1 MTALIALL
9 TTTSPVLAAEQL
21 GNYPTFLKAADGTLG
36 AYVVVGSR
44 ASVEDVVGAI
54 DLATR
59 LAEVGKTTTSASC
72 AGAAAAVD
80 GISKDS
86 IAIQWGFLD
95 SYFPTNIRS
104 FHYSK
109 LTTGTFS
116 WASNTYDYYEDI
128 QLGTG
133 GLTTSTDLYTSHDFG
148 TTGINGTQSLVIPTN
163 ILKYRY
169 VFKKALNLGSKTAGK
184 GTPTAP
190 EYTYPI
196 NINLLGKP
204 FQIVG
209 LGINQVVMLS
219 GSIGTATAT
228 TPVVYGDYSAYSD
241 LGNDAGWARVIIK
254 DKAGN
259 TVDTMVINQASD
271 KTSTAAGVT
280 VKITAV
286 RALQDGTIVGTDL
299 VMGPTNAIEKTYPV
313 NCDISGT
320 GTSDYKFPGETE
332 WCIQGTIAAAGN
344 ITVGTDVIEV
354 VYKPSTTKFI
364 KSTDADPALSLPN
377 GYGKLGFVGTG
388 FNYDSWTT
396 LTFTPVVGRS
406 AYWDLGMTGASNS
419 TLAAT
424 NLNGIEILSDVAG
437 SIVNGTTGYNKA
449 YILFNYTLT
458 NGSLPVMIGFYDSVN
473 SRIAVDLSPGA
484 YYKLLQAGNAGS
496 IENATYSFNFII
508 SYSNGAALPD
518 KQYLYVNITGTAAG
532 AYRTAGVNG
541 VGTDSGSYFG
551 NFILGRPGQYNNS
564 VLINFV
570 NKTSTWNTGAVPE
583 FRLLTATTAQ
593 AKDVQAYSTDTSGI
607 EQKVD
612 VGTTAQDVVTDA
624 GSIIV
629 SPSTYAGSDVVKVKV
644 PAQGLN
650 AKLYVGKLTSGAT
663 GSSVSY
669 ASYPSIPITSAVAKL
684 DTEITATE
692 KAKNLVA
699 VGGPCVNSVAAAALG
714 VTYPACGASST
725 IPQSKGLIKVVASPY
740 TEGTGK
746 YVLVVAGWEAA
757 NTRAATSVL
766 QLYDTKLTG
775 VTASAV
781 QVTGTVG
788 APTVTAV

>member
-36 AYVVVGSR
+36 AYVVVGSK

-59 LAEVGKTTTSASC
+59 LAEVGKTTTSTSC

-80 GISKDS
+80 GVSKDTVT
-86 IAIQWGFLD
+86 IQRGYLD
-95 SYFPTNIRS
+95 SFFPGNIRS

-128 QLGTG
+128 SLG
-133 GLTTSTDLYTSHDFG
+133 SSSIFTSHDFG

-163 ILKYRY
+163 VLKYRY
-169 VFKKALNLGSKTAGK
+169 VFKKALDLSSKTAGK

-209 LGINQVVMLS
+209 LGADQVVMLS

-241 LGNDAGWARVIIK
+241 LGSDGSWARVILK

-259 TVDTMVINQASD
+259 TVDTMVITSGAD
-271 KTSTAAGVT
+271 KTSTAAGLT
-280 VKITAV
+280 VKVTAV
-286 RALQDGTIVGTDL
+286 KALQDGTIVGADL
-299 VMGPTNAIEKTYPV
+299 VVGPTNAIEKTYPAT
-313 NCDISGT
+313 CDISGT

-332 WCIQGTIAAAGN
+332 WCIQATGITAGN
-344 ITVGTDVIEV
+344 ITVDDALEV
-354 VYKPSTTKFI
+354 VYKPSATKYI

-377 GYGKLGFVGTG
+377 GYGKIGFVGNG
-388 FNYDSWTT
+388 FNYDSWST
-396 LTFTPVVGRS
+396 LTFTPVVGKS
-406 AYWDLGMTGASNS
+406 AYWDDGMTGASNS
-419 TLAAT
+419 TLAAS
-424 NLNGIEILSDVAG
+424 NLNGIEISSDVAG
-437 SIVNGTTGYNKA
+437 SIVNGSGTIKNGYSKA

-458 NGSLPVMIGFYDSVN
+458 NGDKPVMVGFWDSVN
-473 SRIAVDLSPGA
+473 SRIAVDPSDSL
-484 YYKLLQAGNAGS
+484 YYKVLKIS
-496 IENATYSFNFII
+496 DVSFAYNFSI
-508 SYSNGAALPD
+508 SYSNGAAEGD
-518 KQYLYVNITGTAAG
+518 KQYLYVNITNPDNSSTVNSGGEASYFKTFELGTPTYPNAVMLNFANKTANSSWTTTAA
-532 AYRTAGVNG
+532 
-541 VGTDSGSYFG
+541 
-551 NFILGRPGQYNNS
+551 
-564 VLINFV
+564 
-570 NKTSTWNTGAVPE
+570 PE
-583 FRLLTATTAQ
+583 FRLLSTSTAQ
-593 AKDVQAYSTDTSGI
+593 AKDVQAKSMDTSGTSQ
-607 EQKVD
+607 EVD
-612 VGTTAQDVVTDA
+612 VGTAAQDVVTDA

-629 SPSTYAGSDVVKVKV
+629 SPNTYSGSDVVKVKV
-644 PAQGLN
+644 PAQTLY
-650 AKLYVGKLTSGAT
+650 AKLYIGKLTSGAT

-692 KAKNLVA
+692 KAKNLVV

-714 VTYPACGASST
+714 LTYPACGASST
-725 IPQSKGLIKVVASPY
+725 IPESKGLIKVVDSPY

-746 YVLVVAGWEAA
+746 VVLVVAGWEAA

-766 QLYDTKLTG
+766 QLYDTKLKG
-775 VTASAV
+775 VTSSAV
-781 QVTGTVG
+781 EVTGTVG
-788 APTVTAV
+788 APTVTPV

>member
-59 LAEVGKTTTSASC
+59 LAEVGKTTTTTSC
-72 AGAAAAVD
+72 AGSTAAVD
-80 GISKDS
+80 GVSKDS
-86 IAIQWGFLD
+86 VTIKKGLLGSF
-95 SYFPTNIRS
+95 FPESIRS
-104 FHYSK
+104 FHYSTLK
-109 LTTGTFS
+109 TGTFS
-116 WASNTYDYYEDI
+116 WASNNYDYYEDI
-128 QLGTG
+128 FNMSL
-133 GLTTSTDLYTSHDFG
+133 LYTSHDFG
-148 TTGINGTQSLVIPTN
+148 TTGINGTQSLVIPSN
-163 ILKYRY
+163 SLKYRY
-169 VFKKALNLGSKTAGK
+169 IFKKALDLGSKTVTK
-184 GTPTAP
+184 GTVSLP

-196 NINLLGKP
+196 NINLLGKS

-209 LGINQVVMLS
+209 LGVNQVVMLS

-259 TVDTMVINQASD
+259 TVDTMVITSGGD
-271 KTSTAAGVT
+271 KTSTAAGLT
-280 VKITAV
+280 VKVTAV
-286 RALQDGTIVGTDL
+286 RALQDGTIVGADL
-299 VMGPTNAIEKTYPV
+299 VMGPTNAIEKTYPLS
-313 NCDISGT
+313 CDISGT

-332 WCIQGTIAAAGN
+332 WCIQAVIANAQTSGAGN
-344 ITVGTDVIEV
+344 ITVNDRIEV
-354 VYKPSTTKFI
+354 AYKPSTEKYI
-364 KSTDADPALSLPN
+364 KSTDADPTLSLPN
-377 GYGKLGFVGTG
+377 GYGKIGFVGTG
-388 FNYDSWTT
+388 FNYDSWST
-396 LTFTPVVGRS
+396 LTFTPVSGKS
-406 AYWDLGMTGASNS
+406 AYWDDGMSGATNS
-419 TLAAT
+419 TLAAS
-424 NLNGIEILSDVAG
+424 NLNGIEISSDVAG
-437 SIVNGTTGYNKA
+437 SIAYGSNGYNKA
-449 YILFNYTLT
+449 YILFNYTLGT
-458 NGSLPVMIGFYDSVN
+458 GTYPVMVGFWDSVN
-473 SRIAVDLSPGA
+473 SRIAVDLSDVT
-484 YYKLLQAGNAGS
+484 YYKPLTA
-496 IENATYSFNFII
+496 ATDDGFGFNFTI
-508 SYSNGAALPD
+508 SYSNGAANID
-518 KQYLYVNITGTAAG
+518 KQYLYFNVSANKTKTVNS
-532 AYRTAGVNG
+532 
-541 VGTDSGSYFG
+541 VGTGGASYF
-551 NFILGRPGQYNNS
+551 NIFELGPAGTTNGYSNS
-564 VLINFV
+564 VRINYA
-570 NKTSTWNTGAVPE
+570 NKSTTWSTSTAPE
-583 FRLLTATTAQ
+583 FRLLSTSTAE
-593 AKDVQAYSTDTSGI
+593 AKDVQIYSTDKDETIQS
-607 EQKVD
+607 VD
-612 VGTTAQDVVTDA
+612 AGTTAQDIVTDGGNVVVA
-624 GSIIV
+624 
-629 SPSTYAGSDVVKVKV
+629 PNTYSGSDIVKVKV
-644 PAQGLN
+644 PAQVLT
-650 AKLYVGKLTSGAT
+650 AKLYVGKLGSGTT

-725 IPQSKGLIKVVASPY
+725 IPESKGLIKVVASPY

>member
-36 AYVVVGSR
+36 AYVVVGSI

-59 LAEVGKTTTSASC
+59 LAEVGKTTTTTSC
-72 AGAAAAVD
+72 ASSSAAVD
-80 GISKDS
+80 GVSKDTLP
-86 IAIQWGFLD
+86 IQQGHVNEV
-95 SYFPTNIRS
+95 FPGAIRS

-109 LTTGTFS
+109 LNTGTFS
-116 WASNTYDYYEDI
+116 WASNNYDYYEDI
-128 QLGTG
+128 QLGTD
-133 GLTTSTDLYTSHDFG
+133 SIYTSHDFS

-163 ILKYRY
+163 VLKYRY
-169 VFKKALNLGSKTAGK
+169 VFNKALNLGSKTDAK
-184 GTPTAP
+184 GTTAAP

-196 NINLLGKP
+196 NLNLLGKP

-209 LGINQVVMLS
+209 LGTDQVVMLS

-241 LGNDAGWARVIIK
+241 LGYNAGWARVILK

-259 TVDTMVINQASD
+259 TVDTMVITQAGD
-271 KTSTAAGVT
+271 KTSTAAGLT
-280 VKITAV
+280 VKVTAV
-286 RALQDGTIVGTDL
+286 RALQDGTIVGSDI
-299 VMGPTNAIEKTYPV
+299 VMGPTNNIEKTYPAT
-313 NCDISGT
+313 CDISGT
-320 GTSDYKFPGETE
+320 GTSDFKFPGETE
-332 WCIQGTIAAAGN
+332 WCIQGTGITTGN
-344 ITVGTDVIEV
+344 ITVGDAIEV
-354 VYKPSTTKFI
+354 VYKPSTTKYI
-364 KSTDADPALSLPN
+364 KSTDATPALALPN
-377 GYGKLGFVGTG
+377 SYGNFGFVGTG
-388 FNYDSWTT
+388 FNYDSWVT
-396 LTFTPVVGRS
+396 LTFTPVTGKS
-406 AYWDLGMTGASNS
+406 AYWDSGMTGASNS
-419 TLAAT
+419 TLAAS
-424 NLNGIEILSDVAG
+424 NLNGIEISSDVAG
-437 SIVNGTTGYNKA
+437 SIVNGTNGYNKA
-449 YILFNYTLT
+449 YILFNYTSNAT
-458 NGSLPVMIGFYDSVN
+458 IIPVMVGFWDSVN
-473 SRIAVDLSPGA
+473 SRIAVDLNPSTA
-484 YYKLLQAGNAGS
+484 YYRVLNGTVNLDKGWS
-496 IENATYSFNFII
+496 YDFNFTI
-508 SYSNGAALPD
+508 SYSNGAAAGD
-518 KQYLYVNITGTAAG
+518 RQYLFINVSHPGNSST
-532 AYRTAGVNG
+532 VNG
-541 VGTDSGSYFG
+541 VGTGGASVFGS
-551 NFILGRPGQYNNS
+551 IVLGKTAAGQYNNS
-564 VLINFV
+564 VLINYV
-570 NKTSTWNTGAVPE
+570 NKTLWTASAVPE
-583 FRLLTATTAQ
+583 FRLLSTSTAQ
-593 AKDVQAYSTDTSGI
+593 ATDVQAYSTDTSGI
-607 EQKVD
+607 ERKVD
-612 VGTTAQDVVTDA
+612 VGTSTQDVVTDA

-629 SPSTYAGSDVVKVKV
+629 TPNTYSGSDIVKVKV
-644 PAQGLN
+644 PAQLLY
-650 AKLYVGKLTSGAT
+650 AKLYVGSLTSGTT

-714 VTYPACGASST
+714 LTYPACGASST
-725 IPQSKGLIKVVASPY
+725 IPESKGLIKVVASPY

>member
-36 AYVVVGSR
+36 AYVVVGSI

-80 GISKDS
+80 GVSKDTVT
-86 IAIQWGFLD
+86 IQRGYLD
-95 SYFPTNIRS
+95 SFFPGAIRS

-109 LTTGTFS
+109 LTTGTYS
-116 WASNTYDYYEDI
+116 WASNNYDYYEDI
-128 QLGTG
+128 ELGT
-133 GLTTSTDLYTSHDFG
+133 SSIYTSHDFS

-163 ILKYRY
+163 VLKYKY
-169 VFKKALNLGSKTAGK
+169 VFNKALNLGSKTAGK
-184 GTPTAP
+184 GTVTAP

-209 LGINQVVMLS
+209 LDTDQVVMLS

-259 TVDTMVINQASD
+259 TVDTLVITQAGD
-271 KTSTAAGVT
+271 KTSTAAGLT
-280 VKITAV
+280 VKVTAV

-299 VMGPTNAIEKTYPV
+299 VMGPTNAIEKTYPL

-320 GTSDYKFPGETE
+320 GTSDFKFPGETE
-332 WCIQGTIAAAGN
+332 WCIQGTGITTGN
-344 ITVGTDVIEV
+344 ITAADAIEV
-354 VYKPSTTKFI
+354 VYKPSTIKYI
-364 KSTDADPALSLPN
+364 KSTDATPTLALPN
-377 GYGKLGFVGTG
+377 GYGYLGFVGTG
-388 FNYDSWTT
+388 FNYDSWVT
-396 LTFTPVVGRS
+396 LTFTPVVGKS
-406 AYWDLGMTGASNS
+406 AYNDTGMTGASTS
-419 TLAAT
+419 TIVAS
-424 NLNGIEILSDVAG
+424 NLNGIEISADVAG
-437 SIVNGTTGYNKA
+437 SIVNGTNGYNKA
-449 YILFNYTLT
+449 YILFNYTMT
-458 NGSLPVMIGFYDSVN
+458 NGSYPVMVGFWDSVN
-473 SRIAVDLSPGA
+473 NRIAVDARPTTA
-484 YYKLLQAGNAGS
+484 YYKLLG
-496 IENATYSFNFII
+496 ATFGTTANFSYDFAFNI
-508 SYSNGAALPD
+508 SYSNGATVGDQQILLINVTSPANSTTP
-518 KQYLYVNITGTAAG
+518 NAAG
-532 AYRTAGVNG
+532 TE
-541 VGTDSGSYFG
+541 GSYFAT
-551 NFILGRPGQYNNS
+551 FRLGRTGASYNNS
-564 VLINFV
+564 VLLNYE
-570 NKTSTWNTGAVPE
+570 NKTATWSATTVPE
-583 FRLLTATTAQ
+583 FRLGSTSTAQ
-593 AKDVQAYSTDTSGI
+593 ATDVQAYSTNTDGTSTL
-607 EQKVD
+607 VS

-629 SPSTYAGSDVVKVKV
+629 SPNTYSGSDVVKVKV
-644 PAQGLN
+644 PAQTLY
-650 AKLYVGKLTSGAT
+650 AKLYLGKLTSGTT

-692 KAKNLVA
+692 KAKNLVV

-714 VTYPACGASST
+714 LTYPACGASST
-725 IPQSKGLIKVVASPY
+725 IPESKGLIKVVASPY